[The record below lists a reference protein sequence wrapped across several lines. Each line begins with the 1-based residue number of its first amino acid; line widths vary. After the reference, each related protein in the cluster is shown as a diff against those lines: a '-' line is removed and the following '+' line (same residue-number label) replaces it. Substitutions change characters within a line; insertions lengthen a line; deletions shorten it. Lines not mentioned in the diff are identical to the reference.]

1 MTTTLSK
8 EDLGHHV
15 SQQFNEDLAALHHNV
30 LEMGQLVA
38 AQLRDAVGA
47 LERDD
52 DDLARAVISRD
63 PQINALELK
72 LDDECRQVLV
82 RRQPAA
88 GDLRLIF
95 GVIKTVVDLE
105 RMGDQAKRI
114 AKIAV
119 EVTGTPQERFG
130 SPVGNMGA
138 MVVDQIDKALDAF
151 ARLDV
156 DTALSVTTDDRA
168 IDRECTAMIRALLTY
183 MMEDPRTIGAAL
195 QLVWATRALERI
207 GDHAKNIA
215 EYVFY
220 AVHGKELRHMSA
232 TEREELLKER
242 GL

>member
-8 EDLGHHV
+8 EDLGHHL
-15 SQQFNEDLAALHHNV
+15 SQQYNEDLTRLHGNV
-30 LEMGQLVA
+30 LEMGRLVA
-38 AQLRDAVGA
+38 SQLHDAIGA

-52 DDLARAVISRD
+52 DDLARVVISRD

-114 AKIAV
+114 AKVAV
-119 EVTGTPQERFG
+119 EVTGNPQERFG
-130 SPVGNMGA
+130 SPIGRMGA
-138 MVVDQIDKALDAF
+138 MVIDLIDKALDAF

-156 DTALSVTTDDRA
+156 ATALSVTKDDRA
-168 IDRECTAMIRALLTY
+168 VDRECTAIIRQLLTY
-183 MMEDPRTIGAAL
+183 MMEDPRTIGAAM
-195 QLVWATRALERI
+195 QLVWAARALERI

-220 AVHGKELRHMSA
+220 AVLGKELRHVSVA
-232 TEREELLKER
+232 EKAALLKEK